1 MKSQINH
8 DLQELQF
15 LCYILKTNASLLDLL
30 FSESKF
36 LGQLTYILK
45 EVYSYSL
52 ILYHQN
58 FFIINESVQPVHT
71 AISNVTEEFVWIS
84 MGFCFLLKKPQKNRN
99 LRHMRASS
107 FVANSNMCNWW
118 VTLCLDTTVKTTNI
132 RLSICRTF
140 LVFCALITGGQR

>member
-1 MKSQINH
+1 MISIEINLFSISIITFFQITSTMGELIIKSTNSMKSQINH

-36 LGQLTYILK
+36 LRQLTYILK
-45 EVYSYSL
+45 KYIL
-52 ILYHQN
+52 ILSFCTTRN

-84 MGFCFLLKKPQKNRN
+84 MGFCFLLKEATKKQK
-99 LRHMRASS
+99 LE
-107 FVANSNMCNWW
+107 
-118 VTLCLDTTVKTTNI
+118 TYE
-132 RLSICRTF
+132 SIFICGKF
-140 LVFCALITGGQR
+140 KHV